1 LGENVAH
8 EFNADNSGRAAD
20 RGTSPALARKIESA
34 AHVRAFRAKWI
45 PVRVKK
51 TRQNKR
57 LEPGSDS
64 IRTDKALVA
73 VAFSDRAG
81 KLPAKTGSP
90 RPAALN
96 RSQFGGQ
103 MHTNYL
109 ALAIVIAYMIGLGLL
124 TSVIQRSVNT
134 TATFTSGTTGHSG
147 VPAVLVGLMLMSEF
161 IGTSA
166 SVGTAQEAYRF
177 GISAAWN
184 IIALA
189 AGFLF
194 YAYFL
199 AGKYKE
205 SGQNTISGV
214 FAEVWGPQT
223 KIATSLV
230 MIFALQIVGVAMYAG
245 GGAILSGLLAVD
257 RTLATVICGIVAV
270 LYVFMGG
277 MKSVVYTNVIHSLMK
292 YIGVAVAAWFGL
304 TKVGGFSELQL
315 RLPGEMF
322 SWSNVGWSQIFAW
335 FIAGIGATFSTQYVI
350 QAINTV
356 DTRQKAKAASLY
368 TALLLVPFG
377 VATALV
383 GMCSLA
389 LFPGIKSIDAFSA
402 LIADMNGVMA
412 GVVAAGLAA
421 SLFGTM
427 AAISVATAT
436 LLYKDLYVRF
446 VAKHD
451 NEKRSLNFIRVTT
464 IIAGLLPIV
473 LAIYTPNVLQMTFL
487 AKAIRAS
494 LSVLVLLVFYA
505 PWFGTRTGALLSI
518 LVSLVATIAWFMMGN
533 PYDIDPAYVALVIPL
548 IIMGLSSLIE
558 RIRNGKT
565 MSVKAARSAPDQ
577 GVSS

>member
-1 LGENVAH
+1 
-8 EFNADNSGRAAD
+8 
-20 RGTSPALARKIESA
+20 
-34 AHVRAFRAKWI
+34 
-45 PVRVKK
+45 
-51 TRQNKR
+51 
-57 LEPGSDS
+57 
-64 IRTDKALVA
+64 
-73 VAFSDRAG
+73 
-81 KLPAKTGSP
+81 
-90 RPAALN
+90 
-96 RSQFGGQ
+96 

-109 ALAIVIAYMIGLGLL
+109 ALAIVIGYMVGLGLL

-134 TATFTSGTTGHSG
+134 TTTFTSGTSGHSG

-189 AGFLF
+189 LGFLF

-223 KIATSLV
+223 KLATSVV
-230 MIFALQIVGVAMYAG
+230 MIFALQIVGVAIYAG
-245 GGAILSGLLAVD
+245 GGTILSGLLAVD
-257 RTLATVICGIVAV
+257 RTLATVICGIVSV

-292 YIGVAVAAWFGL
+292 YVGVAVALWFGL
-304 TKVGGFSELQL
+304 TKVGGFSELQA
-315 RLPGEMF
+315 RVQPEMF
-322 SWSNVGWSQIFAW
+322 SWTNAGWGQIFAW

-356 DTRQKAKAASLY
+356 ETREKAKAASLY

-377 VATALV
+377 IATALV
-383 GMCSLA
+383 GVCSLA
-389 LFPGIKSIDAFSA
+389 LFPNIKSINAFSA

-412 GVVAAGLAA
+412 GVVAAGMAA

-436 LLYKDLYVRF
+436 LLYKDFYVRF
-446 VAKHD
+446 VAKQDDKHD
-451 NEKRSLNFIRVTT
+451 DEKRSLKFIRVTT
-464 IIAGLLPIV
+464 IVAGLLPIV
-473 LAIYTPNVLQMTFL
+473 LAIYTPNILQMTFL

-518 LVSLVATIAWFMMGN
+518 VISLVATIAWFLMGN
-533 PYDIDPAYVALVIPL
+533 PGDIDPAYVALVIPL
-548 IIMGLSSLIE
+548 IIMGLSSLMM
-558 RIRNGKT
+558 RIRSGRT
-565 MSVKAARSAPDQ
+565 MSVEAARSAPDRC
-577 GVSS
+577 VSS

>member
-1 LGENVAH
+1 M
-8 EFNADNSGRAAD
+8 
-20 RGTSPALARKIESA
+20 
-34 AHVRAFRAKWI
+34 
-45 PVRVKK
+45 
-51 TRQNKR
+51 Q
-57 LEPGSDS
+57 
-64 IRTDKALVA
+64 
-73 VAFSDRAG
+73 
-81 KLPAKTGSP
+81 
-90 RPAALN
+90 
-96 RSQFGGQ
+96 
-103 MHTNYL
+103 TNYL
-109 ALAIVIAYMIGLGLL
+109 ALAIVVGYMVSLGLL
-124 TSVIQRSVNT
+124 TTIVQRSVT
-134 TATFTSGTTGHSG
+134 TTTTFTSGTSGHSG

-177 GISAAWN
+177 GISASWN
-184 IIALA
+184 IIALG

-205 SGQNTISGV
+205 SGHNTISAV
-214 FAEVWGPQT
+214 FAEVYGPQT

-230 MIFALQIVGVAMYAG
+230 MILALQIVAVALYAG

-277 MKSVVYTNVIHSLMK
+277 MKSVVYTNVIHSLVK
-292 YIGVAVAAWFGL
+292 YIGIGLALYFGL
-304 TKVGGFSELQL
+304 TKAGGFHALQA

-322 SWSNVGWSQIFAW
+322 SWTNVGWSQILAW
-335 FIAGIGATFSTQYVI
+335 FIAGVGATFSTQYVI

-356 DTRQKAKAASLY
+356 ETQQKAKAASLY

-377 VATALV
+377 IATALI

-389 LFPGIKSIDAFSA
+389 LYPNIKSINAFSA
-402 LIADMNGVMA
+402 LIADMDGVMA

-421 SLFGTM
+421 SLFGTI

-436 LLYKDLYVRF
+436 LLYKDFYTRF
-446 VAKHD
+446 VTKD
-451 NEKRSLNFIRVTT
+451 GDEKRSLNFIRITT
-464 IIAGLLPIV
+464 IVVGLLPIL

-505 PWFGTRTGALLSI
+505 PWFGTKTGALFSI
-518 LVSLVATIAWFMMGN
+518 LSSLVATVAWFMMGN
-533 PYDIDPAYVALVIPL
+533 PFGVDNAYVALVVPL
-548 IIMGLSSLIE
+548 IVMGLSSMVE
-558 RIRNGKT
+558 GIRTRKFT
-565 MSVKAARSAPDQ
+565 RAPVEATRSTRDHQMPDTI
-577 GVSS
+577 SK